1 METDLE
7 QHPRADDLKFPLPDG
22 WYLQEKE
29 EYGDTVWFCQ
39 HPESMVTTGTHDSPE
54 TAAQYAHQ
62 EHQSK
67 IDPDHEL
74 PWPLNGEA
82 ENGEAAGGDAGDA
95 ETEAAGDYDGTMVMG
110 PAEDAAEEPEA
121 LEVLDEDEGEYVKV
135 TPELKA
141 QARHALNQV
150 QGAILVTAYWVARIY
165 DEQLYVGLGCNTKS
179 QFVQNHLPFGERQAQ
194 RFARIGRRLGKFLP
208 GHQDVDPDSLPEMEE
223 SEEGVPESLQGLP
236 MGKLNELTRLDDED
250 LADYVEEGE
259 WTAPDGRTY
268 TREDVL
274 EMARTDLGD
283 VVSERTQRLKE
294 TAEQEKEK
302 RQAYEELAAK
312 RKEEKE
318 ALEEKLEEKA
328 ETIEAAEDLERRLGP
343 TASKLEEKRKTMQ
356 EASDHLDEAI
366 RLAGK
371 IGITPEDPEADQE
384 NLQRF
389 LQRAQRL
396 KDVIHEDYAEVLINL
411 GV

>member
-1 METDLE
+1 MDTDLD
-7 QHPRADDLKFPLPDG
+7 QHPRADDLRFPLPDG
-22 WYLQEKE
+22 WYLQEKT

-39 HPESMVTTGTHDSPE
+39 HPETMVTTQTCDSPE
-54 TAAQYAHQ
+54 TASQYAHKK
-62 EHQSK
+62 HQAK
-67 IDPDHEL
+67 VEPGHEL
-74 PWPLNGEA
+74 PWT
-82 ENGEAAGGDAGDA
+82 ENGEADDA
-95 ETEAAGDYDGTMVMG
+95 ESEVSGADEYDGPMVMG
-110 PAEDAAEEPEA
+110 TAEEAAEEPDA

-165 DEQLYVGLGCNTKS
+165 DEQLYVGLGCNSKS
-179 QFVQNHLPFGERQAQ
+179 QFVENHLPFGERQAQ
-194 RFARIGRRLGKFLP
+194 RFARIGRRLGQFLP
-208 GHQDVDPDSLPEMEE
+208 GHEDIDPEQLPSADGEN
-223 SEEGVPESLQGLP
+223 VPDNLEGLP
-236 MGKLNELTRLDDED
+236 MGKLHELTKLDDED

-259 WTAPDGRTY
+259 WEAPDGRTY

-274 EMARTDLGD
+274 EMARADLGD
-283 VVSERTQRLKE
+283 VVSERTQRLRSAVE
-294 TAEQEKEK
+294 DEKEK

-318 ALEEKLEEKA
+318 ALEDELEEKA

-343 TASKLEEKRKTMQ
+343 TASKLEEKRKTLQ

-396 KDVIHEDYAEVLINL
+396 QDVIHEDYAEVLINL